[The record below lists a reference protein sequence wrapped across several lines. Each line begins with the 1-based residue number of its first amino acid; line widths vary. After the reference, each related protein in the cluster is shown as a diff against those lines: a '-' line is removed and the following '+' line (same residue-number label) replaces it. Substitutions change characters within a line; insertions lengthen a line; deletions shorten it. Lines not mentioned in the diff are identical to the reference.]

1 LKNYI
6 PSKYNHFFKTE
17 ENINLLAKGRVDH
30 VQITLD
36 GPMQFHNKRRV
47 LINGGGTY
55 DVILKNLYR
64 LTQML
69 PDIGITIRM
78 NVSRGTTKWQQ
89 WEQLLTDIAP
99 IKDSVSIYFDRVTPT
114 RFSDKFCISHESFYP
129 FYQGFMEML
138 QQQGFRVAHD
148 CGTPGVA
155 FCGAIP
161 VDNWMISPQGFLS
174 KCVTYV
180 DRAEESLGK
189 LHLDGTISLNSNAA
203 TWLNFLP
210 FRLDKCRECNV
221 LPLCMGGCLIMPFD
235 ASLGDR
241 CFVKRSII
249 AIVKDRITKT
259 QRRE

>member
-129 FYQGFMEML
+129 FNKGSWRCFSNRDSELLMI
-138 QQQGFRVAHD
+138 VAHPALLLW
-148 CGTPGVA
+148 C
-155 FCGAIP
+155 
-161 VDNWMISPQGFLS
+161 
-174 KCVTYV
+174 
-180 DRAEESLGK
+180 
-189 LHLDGTISLNSNAA
+189 NS
-203 TWLNFLP
+203 
-210 FRLDKCRECNV
+210 C
-221 LPLCMGGCLIMPFD
+221 
-235 ASLGDR
+235 
-241 CFVKRSII
+241 
-249 AIVKDRITKT
+249 
-259 QRRE
+259 